1 MMDIVV
7 ILCYLSLIWNEWN
20 SIKFKDHSPML
31 VSFGI
36 AAYTANIAVFM
47 TLTLI
52 VLHFKFGLTL
62 VEATFAI
69 P

>member
-1 MMDIVV
+1 MMDIIV
-7 ILCYLSLIWNEWN
+7 ILCYLSLISSEWDN
-20 SIKFKDHSPML
+20 IKFKDHSPML

-36 AAYTANIAVFM
+36 AAYTANVAVAM
-47 TLTLI
+47 TFTLI